1 MWVRQRSGDAEII
14 PPVHRSSLARRW
26 SPLPAALAAVLVLF
40 ALVGWLGVTTVGREG
55 AIDAGAHLAYAQDL
69 DTTWAIPT
77 KAENYEYSTPPLFHL
92 EAIGVERTV
101 GAVPTVAL
109 ELPWNVATRAAW
121 LLLVAVGIA
130 AMTSPRSRIRI
141 AGVVALGLSAVWGL
155 DEAISLAKSEPWS
168 GGRLIALACGTGLI
182 LVTGLIARELWPES
196 TGRAVAAA
204 AFAAAYPVVFRMS
217 ILFHPEAQ
225 FAFLCALAI
234 FVVVRASRSGW
245 PTRLG
250 WALGALFGAAAL
262 TRQPAILVIVV
273 LAAASLW
280 VGRRSAKR
288 FLVRAA
294 VLTVLVAGPWWG
306 YASDLWHNPFQSNL
320 VPRSSLMMPHQP
332 TVFYVGAPVGR
343 LVLHPYRPYFADD
356 LAAKLHAE
364 LWSDWFGAIHNDWQS
379 PTRVA
384 RVTASTQSVL
394 GFFADALAIGGL
406 VLLALPALWRV
417 LRRRDEAPAEVGLA
431 VLALLTLAALGG
443 FVTELLRFPQQYDDP
458 IKSSYLLFTT
468 PCWAVFSVAAWSAIR
483 KRHRLLNG
491 LLVVVAGLYVVS
503 YGADLGDA
511 LAQPS
516 ASPAP
521 AGFVDLS
528 PSFQQTSPNAPLGV
542 EIDFLTSVSNSEGQS
557 AGNVVL
563 TLRFSPG
570 MRLLGLPSYI
580 RGSGCTEHGTA
591 ETVCN
596 LDFLPG
602 DTATYVRYGVTVG
615 IRGQQTITASVST
628 SSPDSNPSNNT
639 ASYEIT
645 LAPS

>member
-1 MWVRQRSGDAEII
+1 MWVRRRSGGAEII
-14 PPVHRSSLARRW
+14 LPVHRSSLARRW
-26 SPLPAALAAVLVLF
+26 SPLRAALAAVLVLF

-55 AIDAGAHLAYAQDL
+55 ADDAGEHLAYAQLL
-69 DTTWAIPT
+69 DANWSIPT
-77 KAENYEYSTPPLFHL
+77 RAENYEYSTPPLFQL
-92 EAIGVERTV
+92 EAIGAQRAAGSVS
-101 GAVPTVAL
+101 TVAL
-109 ELPWNVATRAAW
+109 ELPWNLATRAAW
-121 LLLVAVGIA
+121 LLLVALGIA
-130 AMTSPRSRIRI
+130 AMTSAQRRIRT
-141 AGVVALGLSAVWGL
+141 AGVGALGLSLLWGL
-155 DEAISLAKSEPWS
+155 DEALSLAKSEPWS
-168 GGRLIALACGTGLI
+168 GGRLIALACGIGLV
-182 LVTGLIARELWPES
+182 LVTGLIARELWPGN

-234 FVVVRASRSGW
+234 FVVLRASRSGW

-262 TRQPAILVIVV
+262 TRQPAVLVIAT
-273 LAAASLW
+273 LFAASLW
-280 VGRRSAKR
+280 IGRRSTKR

-294 VLTVLVAGPWWG
+294 VVTVLVAGPWWG
-306 YASDLWHNPFQSNL
+306 YAYDLWHNPFQSNL
-320 VPRSSLMMPHQP
+320 VPRSSVMMPRQP
-332 TVFYVGAPVGR
+332 SAFYFGAPVGR

-364 LWSDWFGAIHNDWQS
+364 LWSDWFGAIHDEWQS

-417 LRRRDEAPAEVGLA
+417 LRRRDEAPAAVGLA
-431 VLALLTLAALGG
+431 VLALLALASLSG
-443 FVTELLRFPQQYDDP
+443 FVTMLLRFPQQYDDP

-483 KRHRLLNG
+483 KRHRLLHG

-516 ASPAP
+516 ASPAS
-521 AGFVDLS
+521 GSFTDLS
-528 PSFQQTSPNAPLGV
+528 PSFQQTSPNEPLGT
-542 EIDFLTSVSNSEGQS
+542 EIDFLTSVGNSGNQT

-570 MRLLGLPSYI
+570 MRLLGLPTYI
-580 RGSGCTEHGTA
+580 RGSGCTEQGTA
-591 ETVCN
+591 EAVCD

-602 DTATYVRYGVTVG
+602 RTATYIRYAVSVG
-615 IRGQQTITASVST
+615 IMGQQTITASVSS

-645 LAPS
+645 LAPG